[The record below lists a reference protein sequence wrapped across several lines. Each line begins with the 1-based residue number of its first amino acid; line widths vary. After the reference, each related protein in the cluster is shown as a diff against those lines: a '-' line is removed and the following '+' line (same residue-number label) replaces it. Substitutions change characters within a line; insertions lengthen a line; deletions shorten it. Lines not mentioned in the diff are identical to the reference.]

1 MTCGMVLELGLDG
14 VVRSVRAPGAAE
26 RVAVEGEV
34 RVEVRLLPLLPDGGM
49 ASLLRAALGSA
60 GWIEGESGGLCR
72 PVGDAMAVLE
82 AGGTVVRVS
91 RVAVAS
97 SLPGGVGGVRVE
109 LGVENARALTEAEAT
124 VRAELAAAV
133 DGVHREAVMQRA
145 RALGDVESV
154 TENGSAGGGY
164 ELTVVVRG

>member
-124 VRAELAAAV
+124 AKDAELKELLPFGFAV
-133 DGVHREAVMQRA
+133 RFPSHAQKCA
-145 RALGDVESV
+145 RPL
-154 TENGSAGGGY
+154 
-164 ELTVVVRG
+164 